1 MKHVTDLACTGTV
14 DIYDFPPEGEQPTAP
29 LRPNRLNLSKPVIAN
44 VSGTAVVGGMEL
56 AFWADI
62 RVMEKSVYMGVYC
75 RCWGIPLIVEGPV
88 RLRRLVGEGRA
99 MDLVLTGVKVDV
111 EDALQIGLRDYVVS
125 DGRGREE
132 AEDLANSLL
141 QFPKSCMKADHWS
154 VRNQHGL

>member
-1 MKHVTDLACTGTV
+1 
-14 DIYDFPPEGEQPTAP
+14 
-29 LRPNRLNLSKPVIAN
+29 
-44 VSGTAVVGGMEL
+44 MEL

-88 RLRRLVGEGRA
+88 RLQRLVGEGRA
-99 MDLVLTGVKVDV
+99 MDLILTGLKVDV
-111 EDALQIGLRDYVVS
+111 EDALQIGLRDYVVLEGQ
-125 DGRGREE
+125 GRDK

-141 QFPKSCMKADHWS
+141 QFSKSCIKADRWS